1 MNQKIITVQLPN
13 GFAKLAFTKKDGNIW
28 TCSMSD
34 QTIND
39 LEAYLEGRVPREIVR
54 WNDLGDLGE

>member
-13 GFAKLAFTKKDGNIW
+13 GLAKLAFTQEGNIW
-28 TCSMSD
+28 VCTMSD

-39 LEAYLEGRVPREIVR
+39 LQAYLEGRVPREIVR
-54 WNDLGDLGE
+54 WNDLGGLGD